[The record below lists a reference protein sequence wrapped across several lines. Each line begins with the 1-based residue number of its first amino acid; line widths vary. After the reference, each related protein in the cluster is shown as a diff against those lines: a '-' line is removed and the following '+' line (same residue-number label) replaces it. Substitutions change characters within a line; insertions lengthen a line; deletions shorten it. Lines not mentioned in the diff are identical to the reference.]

1 MISGRDD
8 EPARA
13 QAREELAALA
23 GQVRS
28 WWSGFRRFLI
38 VGALAFGLAAAL
50 ALSVERRYAA
60 PICERYAA
68 ARGLVYT
75 GLEYPVI
82 GRSSSTTSPSGRCI
96 LLNAAGHRDTVSLT
110 KLEPSA
116 IIALLVSFALQI
128 EFTIPASF
136 VLIALMWVGL
146 RKLAGTE
153 PAS

>member
-1 MISGRDD
+1 MPHD
-8 EPARA
+8 EEAR
-13 QAREELAALA
+13 QHLLALG

-50 ALSVERRYAA
+50 ALSIERRYAA

-68 ARGLVYT
+68 EHGLVYN
-75 GLEYPVI
+75 GLQYPVI
-82 GRSSSTTSPSGRCI
+82 GKSSSTTSPSGRCI
-96 LLNAAGHRDTVSLT
+96 LLNAAGRRDTLSLT
-110 KLEPSA
+110 ALEPNP
-116 IIALLVSFALQI
+116 IVALLVSFALQI

-136 VLIALMWVGL
+136 VLVALLWVGV

-153 PAS
+153 RAS